1 MNIAILD
8 AKTLGNDIDL
18 GGFCAHGNAVVY
30 DQTMP
35 REIADRIK
43 DADVVV
49 INKVKLNREN
59 LSGAKNLKLICVAAT
74 GYDNIDIEYCK
85 ENGIQV
91 SNVVGYSTRS
101 VAQVTV
107 STVLDLATHIREFNS
122 YVVSGKYTDSGVA
135 NKVAP
140 VYYELAGKTWG
151 IVGLGNI
158 GKAVARVAEAFG
170 CEVIANKRTPDPE
183 FECVS
188 LEELCRR
195 SDIISIH
202 TPLTS
207 ETRGMIGKA
216 ELELM
221 KPNVILYNAA
231 RGAVTDEEAV
241 ATAIENGTIGAF
253 GSDVYSI
260 EPFSKDHPMYRI
272 KDRENVLLTP
282 HMAWASFEARS
293 RCIDEMIENI
303 SCFKNGV
310 KRNAVTG

>member
-1 MNIAILD
+1 MD
-8 AKTLGNDIDL
+8 ADTLGNDIDL
-18 GGFCAHGNAVVY
+18 LGFNDLGSTEVYGNTSPSQV
-30 DQTMP
+30 
-35 REIADRIK
+35 ADRIK
-43 DADVVV
+43 DSDVVV
-49 INKVKLNREN
+49 INKVKLNSEN
-59 LSGAKNLKLICVAAT
+59 LAEAKSLKLICVAAT

-85 ENGIQV
+85 KRGIQV
-91 SNVVGYSTRS
+91 SNVIGYSTRS

-170 CEVIANKRTPDPE
+170 CEVIACKRTNDPE
-183 FECVS
+183 FVCVS
-188 LEELCRR
+188 LEELCRK

-202 TPLTS
+202 TPLTP

-216 ELELM
+216 ELGLM
-221 KPNVILYNAA
+221 KPGVILYNAA

-241 ATAIENGTIGAF
+241 AEAIESGVIAAF
-253 GSDVYSI
+253 GSDVYSM
-260 EPFSKDHPMYRI
+260 EPFPKDHPMYRI
-272 KDRENVLLTP
+272 KERENVLLTP
-282 HMAWASFEARS
+282 HMAWASYEART
-293 RCIDEMIENI
+293 RCIEEMQENI
-303 SCFKNGV
+303 RCFQKGE

>member
-1 MNIAILD
+1 MNIVILD
-8 AKTLGNDIDL
+8 AKTLGDDIDL
-18 GGFCAHGNAVVY
+18 SGFSAHGNAVIY
-30 DQTMP
+30 AQTP
-35 REIADRIK
+35 PNEIAERIK
-43 DADVVV
+43 DANVVV

-59 LSGAKNLKLICVAAT
+59 LSGAKDLKLICVAAT

-91 SNVVGYSTRS
+91 SNVIGYSTNS

-122 YVVSGKYTDSGVA
+122 YVASGEYTDSGVA
-135 NKVAP
+135 NKVSP

-158 GKAVARVAEAFG
+158 GKAVARIAEAFG
-170 CEVIANKRTPDPE
+170 CNIIANKRTPDSE

-188 LEELCRR
+188 LDELCKR

-202 TPLTS
+202 TPLTP
-207 ETRGMIGKA
+207 ETRGMIGRA
-216 ELELM
+216 ELESM
-221 KPNVILYNAA
+221 KPRVILYNAA

-241 ATAIENGTIGAF
+241 ANAIENGVIGAF
-253 GSDVYSI
+253 GSDVYSM
-260 EPFSKDHPMYRI
+260 EPFPKDHPMYRI

-303 SCFKNGV
+303 RCYKNGE